1 MATKKTKR
9 QTTPTQPA
17 SGQKSEASGF
27 LMTDP
32 SQDEQQ
38 IQNALTRSE
47 PTLSPEESKALI
59 RKATRT
65 SAAGRASAPSS
76 AFDHPF
82 GPLSQAEIQRL
93 QERHPGLSAE
103 AAIRMAREFGF

>member
-9 QTTPTQPA
+9 QTTQTQPA

-65 SAAGRASAPSS
+65 SAVEPV
-76 AFDHPF
+76 F

-103 AAIRMAREFGF
+103 TAIRMAKEFGF